1 MKVVFTTVAW
11 FQQSSTCKL
20 VQMCGRYRLSAKERY
35 LRDHFGLEE
44 DPAWTPRYNIAPT
57 QMVPIIRQ
65 DHKEP
70 RRTFSLVRWG
80 LIPYWA
86 EDASIGFKTIN
97 AMSET
102 AAEKPA
108 FRDAMRWRRCLVPA
122 NGFYEWKRLGLK
134 EKQAH
139 NFGLADD
146 GIFACAGLWATWRDR
161 GANQA
166 VETCTILTTS
176 PNSLVAG
183 VHDRMPMILSST
195 DYDQWLDPGVT
206 RPERVAD
213 LLRPFDAR
221 LMRCYPVS
229 ERVNRVENDD

>member
-1 MKVVFTTVAW
+1 
-11 FQQSSTCKL
+11 
-20 VQMCGRYRLSAKERY
+20 MCGRYRLSAKERY

-44 DPAWTPRYNIAPT
+44 DPAWTPRYNIAPA

-97 AMSET
+97 AVSET

-139 NFGLADD
+139 NFGRADD
-146 GIFACAGLWATWRDR
+146 GILRLPACGKHGEIALPTKRSRPAQSSRRRPTLSSP
-161 GANQA
+161 
-166 VETCTILTTS
+166 VCTIEC
-176 PNSLVAG
+176 P
-183 VHDRMPMILSST
+183 
-195 DYDQWLDPGVT
+195 
-206 RPERVAD
+206 
-213 LLRPFDAR
+213 
-221 LMRCYPVS
+221 
-229 ERVNRVENDD
+229 